1 MVEDVEK
8 CKNKLKKKLDWSQ
21 VVYYLKR
28 DKVTSLY
35 LKFKEAHPDMARS
48 RSAYN
53 VLKHYY
59 STTFLR
65 GFKRLY
71 YQKDFVYDGDL
82 KQSVDYYFVKLRN
95 PGVFWL

>member
-1 MVEDVEK
+1 MSKELIDKVK
-8 CKNKLKKKLDWSQ
+8 KKKLDWSS
-21 VVYYLKR
+21 VIFYLHR
-28 DKVTSLY
+28 FDLSEAFE
-35 LKFKEAHPDMARS
+35 KFKNDHPGMARS

-71 YQKDFVYDGDL
+71 YQKDFRFTPDL
-82 KQSVDYYFVKLRN
+82 KESVEFYFVKLRK
-95 PGVFWL
+95 PGVLWL